1 MKVVLDVDGPLTDFH
16 TKAREVIAREFG
28 YDLPITAYRGW
39 DVTSVL
45 PTQAEKDRMNEL
57 IALPGWA
64 SSMAP
69 IPEAVDAVNTMRS
82 YGADILFATAPHP
95 KSPTWKEE
103 REAWL
108 IEHFGAHR
116 SDVAHIHRKDFLG
129 GRVFVDDKP
138 SNVDGWR
145 RSNPLGSAFLWMMEY
160 NRDEEGYVFAASWE
174 PITSLVYGCRLG

>member
-16 TKAREVIAREFG
+16 AKARGVMAREFG
-28 YDLPITAYRGW
+28 YDLPMSAYKEW

-57 IALPGWA
+57 IAQPGWA
-64 SSMAP
+64 SSMVP
-69 IPEAVDAVNTMRS
+69 NPEAVEAVRRMKD

-95 KSPTWKEE
+95 NSPTWKEE

-108 IEHFGAHR
+108 IEHFGAHHT
-116 SDVAHIHRKDFLG
+116 DVAHIHRKDFLG

-138 SNVDGWR
+138 SHVEGWR
-145 RSNPLGSAFLWMMEY
+145 RNNPLGTAFLWMTTY
-160 NRDEEGYVFAASWE
+160 NRSEEGFTFAPSWD
-174 PITSLVYGCRLG
+174 PVVSLVYRCCVG